1 MSDIKTEQLQKQNM
15 MNKTVI
21 AERQLFIANTPQ
33 ADKLWW
39 KSYYIEIQPPGNS
52 NSLLPDLFLITFICQ
67 A

>member
-52 NSLLPDLFLITFICQ
+52 NS
-67 A
+67 